1 MNMKMTISDIS
12 RDISDEARR
21 NNLGFTNHA
30 NKRLRERKIPKNLL
44 VSAIAETGG
53 IVMTEDKNGD
63 HNVKGTSCWQIF
75 LASLFEYLYLLIQGK
90 KVKSTAYLLRML
102 EMTTFRKTLENM
114 EKHTQDVSK

>member
-1 MNMKMTISDIS
+1 MNMKMSISDIS

-30 NKRLRERKIPKNLL
+30 NKRLRERKISKDLL

-63 HNVKGTSCWQIF
+63 HNGKTERYVVLADIFGQPFRVLVSPDSDSRKKKKKIQHTYCVCW
-75 LASLFEYLYLLIQGK
+75 K
-90 KVKSTAYLLRML
+90 
-102 EMTTFRKTLENM
+102 
-114 EKHTQDVSK
+114 